1 MTNII
6 KEIRKILGNFD
17 SSQIHIHIAN
27 EEIWIEIYEI
37 QVPITVDLK
46 KKEVYV
52 NCEIFGYGLT
62 ASMLDELS
70 KICRLLKDNLD
81 RIEELLKWD

>member
-1 MTNII
+1 MDEIIKQIRNII
-6 KEIRKILGNFD
+6 GDNDFNYII
-17 SSQIHIHIAN
+17 IHICYD
-27 EEIWIEIYEI
+27 EIWLEIYETE
-37 QVPITVDLK
+37 VPIVIDLK

-52 NCEIFGYGLT
+52 DCEILKHHLC
-62 ASMLDELS
+62 ADMLDELS